1 MCGNQERS
9 DEFKLKKLNIQNPDY
24 TFYEALKNDKSF
36 FDEFVKEIRQAADKT
51 SLAAIFNLM
60 ARLRKSS
67 MLPYKLF
74 HRIGPNNKGDREDIY
89 EFKKN
94 NLRVYVALLPNDVV
108 VLLGGFKKNQDGDIE
123 KVFRHFNQFKVRQ
136 DGTD

>member
-1 MCGNQERS
+1 MCETQENA

-24 TFYEALKNDKSF
+24 TFYEAWKNDKSF
-36 FDEFVKEIRQAADKT
+36 FDEFVKDVCQAADKT
-51 SLAAIFNLM
+51 SLAAIYNLM
-60 ARLRKSS
+60 TRLRKNS

-74 HRIGPNNKGDREDIY
+74 HHIGPNNKGDREDIY

-94 NLRVYVALLPNDVV
+94 NIRVYVALLPDDVV

-123 KVFRHFNQFKVRQ
+123 KVFRHFNQLKVRK
-136 DGTD
+136 DGAN